1 MRHPFFIQQT
11 MNTTPAT
18 FLFSLS
24 LNGCNVADIDFD
36 RRGLLDESDS
46 QDQAVALFFAQENP
60 VNSLQRTS
68 DRWDPLTT
76 LRHWRMV
83 IGVIWRQ

>member
-36 RRGLLDESDS
+36 RRCLLNEAHT
-46 QDQAVALFFAQENP
+46 QYQAVAFFFAQ
-60 VNSLQRTS
+60 
-68 DRWDPLTT
+68 
-76 LRHWRMV
+76 
-83 IGVIWRQ
+83 